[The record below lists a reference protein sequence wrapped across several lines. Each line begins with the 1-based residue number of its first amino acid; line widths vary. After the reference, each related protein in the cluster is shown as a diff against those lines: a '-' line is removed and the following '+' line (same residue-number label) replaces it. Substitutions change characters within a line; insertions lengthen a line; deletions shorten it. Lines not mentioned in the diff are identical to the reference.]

1 MAGESNA
8 DVYASFGVNSAVLTG
23 STPEEHQENMLAL
36 DVAARDGDDAIE
48 LNTNSDDPYG
58 SDVDPFGE
66 PEEGRMQGRMQVR
79 ISADGSDEQEGEEGQ
94 GDEEQQGDEESQPE
108 EVTDDGEHEEFKPI
122 GETPAD
128 INEASQ
134 QLEEHEAGF
143 NDMVATAIERGLS
156 QDAVTRIQQ
165 EYQNEDSLSD
175 ESYRQLAE
183 AGYSKAFV
191 DAYIRGQEALVNQ
204 YVEKVMDFVGG
215 RERFQQVYSHMQTNN
230 PEGAEALIKAFES
243 RDVATMKTILN
254 LAGQSRDKTFGKKAE
269 RSIAKRATPAKPAP
283 RKAVGF
289 ESQAEMIKAMSD
301 PRYRTDSKYRREVE
315 QKVIDSTF

>member
-48 LNTNSDDPYG
+48 LNTNNDDPYG

-66 PEEGRMQGRMQVR
+66 QDEGRMQVR
-79 ISADGSDEQEGEEGQ
+79 IAADGSDDTEGDEP
-94 GDEEQQGDEESQPE
+94 DSEEQQDDTENQPE
-108 EVTDDGEHEEFKPI
+108 EVTDDGEPEEFKPI

-175 ESYRQLAE
+175 ESYRELAE

-204 YVEKVMDFVGG
+204 YVDKVMDFVGG
-215 RERFQQVYSHMQTNN
+215 RERFQQVYGHMQTNN

-269 RSIAKRATPAKPAP
+269 RTITKRATPAKPVA
-283 RKAVGF
+283 RKAEGF

-301 PRYRTDSKYRREVE
+301 PRYRSDSKYRREVE
-315 QKVIDSTF
+315 QKVIDSKF

>member
-36 DVAARDGDDAIE
+36 DVAARDHDDAIE

-66 PEEGRMQGRMQVR
+66 PEEGRMQVR
-79 ISADGSDEQEGEEGQ
+79 ISADGDDPEEEVVEEG
-94 GDEEQQGDEESQPE
+94 EQQGDEGSQPE
-108 EVTDDGEHEEFKPI
+108 EVTDEGEPEEFKPI

-175 ESYRQLAE
+175 ESYRELAE

>member
-66 PEEGRMQGRMQVR
+66 PEEGRMQVH
-79 ISADGSDEQEGEEGQ
+79 ISADGDDPEEEVAEE
-94 GDEEQQGDEESQPE
+94 EEQQGEESQPE
-108 EVTDDGEHEEFKPI
+108 EVTDDGETEEFKPI

-175 ESYRQLAE
+175 ESYRELAE

-269 RSIAKRATPAKPAP
+269 RSIAKRATPAKPSP

>member
-8 DVYASFGVNSAVLTG
+8 DVYASFGVNSAVMTG

-48 LNTNSDDPYG
+48 LNTNSDGPYG

-66 PEEGRMQGRMQVR
+66 QDEGRMQVR
-79 ISADGSDEQEGEEGQ
+79 ISADGSDEPEGDEP
-94 GDEEQQGDEESQPE
+94 DSEEQQE
-108 EVTDDGEHEEFKPI
+108 EVTTEGEDEEFKPI

-175 ESYRQLAE
+175 ESYRELAE

-204 YVEKVMDFVGG
+204 YVDKVMDFVGG
-215 RERFQQVYSHMQTNN
+215 RERFQQVYGHMQTNN

-269 RSIAKRATPAKPAP
+269 RTITKRATPAKPVA
-283 RKAVGF
+283 RKAEGF

-301 PRYRTDSKYRREVE
+301 PRYRSDSKYRREVE
-315 QKVIDSTF
+315 QKVIDSKF

>member
-1 MAGESNA
+1 M
-8 DVYASFGVNSAVLTG
+8 
-23 STPEEHQENMLAL
+23 
-36 DVAARDGDDAIE
+36 
-48 LNTNSDDPYG
+48 
-58 SDVDPFGE
+58 DPFGE
-66 PEEGRMQGRMQVR
+66 PEEGRMQVR
-79 ISADGSDEQEGEEGQ
+79 ISADGSDEESTEGEEGSE
-94 GDEEQQGDEESQPE
+94 EEQQGDEEGQPE
-108 EVTDDGEHEEFKPI
+108 EVTDDGEPEEFKQI

-175 ESYRQLAE
+175 ESYRELAE

-215 RERFQQVYSHMQTNN
+215 RERFQQVYGHMKTNN

-269 RSIAKRATPAKPAP
+269 RSIAKRATPAKPVA
-283 RKAVGF
+283 RKAEGF

-315 QKVIDSTF
+315 QKVIDSKF

>member
-58 SDVDPFGE
+58 SDVDQFGE
-66 PEEGRMQGRMQVR
+66 QDEGRMQVR
-79 ISADGSDEQEGEEGQ
+79 ISADGSDDTEGDEP
-94 GDEEQQGDEESQPE
+94 DSEEQQDDQENQSE
-108 EVTDDGEHEEFKPI
+108 EVTTEGEDEEFKPI

-165 EYQNEDSLSD
+165 EYQNEDSLSE
-175 ESYRQLAE
+175 ESYRELAE

-215 RERFQQVYSHMQTNN
+215 RERFQQVYGHMKTNN

-269 RSIAKRATPAKPAP
+269 RSIAKRATPAKPVA
-283 RKAVGF
+283 RKAEGF
-289 ESQAEMIKAMSD
+289 ESQTEMIKAMSD

-315 QKVIDSTF
+315 QKVIDSKF

>member
-8 DVYASFGVNSAVLTG
+8 DVYASFGVNSAVMTG

-66 PEEGRMQGRMQVR
+66 QDEGRMQVR
-79 ISADGSDEQEGEEGQ
+79 ISADGSDDTEGDEP
-94 GDEEQQGDEESQPE
+94 DSEEQQE
-108 EVTDDGEHEEFKPI
+108 EVTTEGEDEEFKPI

-165 EYQNEDSLSD
+165 EYQNEDSLSE
-175 ESYRQLAE
+175 ESYRELAE

-215 RERFQQVYSHMQTNN
+215 RERFQQVYGHMKTNN
-230 PEGAEALIKAFES
+230 PEGAEALINAFES

-269 RSIAKRATPAKPAP
+269 RSIAKRATPAKPVA
-283 RKAVGF
+283 RKAEGF

-315 QKVIDSTF
+315 QKVIDSKF

>member
-66 PEEGRMQGRMQVR
+66 PEEGRMQVR
-79 ISADGSDEQEGEEGQ
+79 ISADGSDEQDGEEGSE
-94 GDEEQQGDEESQPE
+94 EEQQGDEGSQPE
-108 EVTDDGEHEEFKPI
+108 EVTGDDGEPEEFKPI

-175 ESYRQLAE
+175 ESYRELAE

-215 RERFQQVYSHMQTNN
+215 RERFQQVYTHMQTNN

>member
-66 PEEGRMQGRMQVR
+66 PEEGRMQVR
-79 ISADGSDEQEGEEGQ
+79 ISADGSDEQDGEEGQ
-94 GDEEQQGDEESQPE
+94 GDEEGQLE
-108 EVTDDGEHEEFKPI
+108 EVTDDGEPEEFKPI

-165 EYQNEDSLSD
+165 EYQNEDNLSD
-175 ESYRQLAE
+175 ESYRELAE

>member
-48 LNTNSDDPYG
+48 LNTDNDDPYG

-66 PEEGRMQGRMQVR
+66 QDEGRMQVR
-79 ISADGSDEQEGEEGQ
+79 IAADGSDDTEGDEP
-94 GDEEQQGDEESQPE
+94 DSEEQQEDTENQPE
-108 EVTDDGEHEEFKPI
+108 GVTDDGEPEEFKPI

-165 EYQNEDSLSD
+165 EYQNEDSLSE
-175 ESYRQLAE
+175 ESYRELAE

-204 YVEKVMDFVGG
+204 YVDKVMDFVGG
-215 RERFQQVYSHMQTNN
+215 RERFQQVYGHMQTNN

-269 RSIAKRATPAKPAP
+269 RSIAKRATPAKPVA
-283 RKAVGF
+283 RKAEGF

-315 QKVIDSTF
+315 QKVIDSKF

>member
-66 PEEGRMQGRMQVR
+66 QDEGRMQVR
-79 ISADGSDEQEGEEGQ
+79 ISADGSDEP
-94 GDEEQQGDEESQPE
+94 DSEEQQGDTEESQSE
-108 EVTDDGEHEEFKPI
+108 EVTEGEPEEFKPI

-175 ESYRQLAE
+175 ESYRELAE

-204 YVEKVMDFVGG
+204 YVDKVMDFVGG
-215 RERFQQVYSHMQTNN
+215 RERFQQVYGHMQTNN

-269 RSIAKRATPAKPAP
+269 RTITKRATPAKPVA
-283 RKAVGF
+283 RKAEGF

-301 PRYRTDSKYRREVE
+301 PRYRSDSKYRREVE
-315 QKVIDSTF
+315 QKVIDSKF

>member
-66 PEEGRMQGRMQVR
+66 PEEDRMQVR
-79 ISADGSDEQEGEEGQ
+79 ISADGSEPEEESTE
-94 GDEEQQGDEESQPE
+94 EEQQGDEESQSD
-108 EVTDDGEHEEFKPI
+108 EVADDDGEPEEFKPI

-175 ESYRQLAE
+175 ESYRELAE

-269 RSIAKRATPAKPAP
+269 RSIAKHATPAKPVA
-283 RKAVGF
+283 RKAEGF

-315 QKVIDSTF
+315 QKVIDSKF

>member
-66 PEEGRMQGRMQVR
+66 QDEGRMQVR
-79 ISADGSDEQEGEEGQ
+79 IAADGSDDTEGDEL
-94 GDEEQQGDEESQPE
+94 DSEEQQDDTENQSE
-108 EVTDDGEHEEFKPI
+108 EVTTDGEDVEFKPI

-165 EYQNEDSLSD
+165 EYQNEDSLSE
-175 ESYRQLAE
+175 ESYRELAE

-215 RERFQQVYSHMQTNN
+215 RERFQQVYGHMKTNN

-269 RSIAKRATPAKPAP
+269 RTITKRATPAKPAA
-283 RKAVGF
+283 RKAEGF

-301 PRYRTDSKYRREVE
+301 PRYRSDSKYRREVE
-315 QKVIDSTF
+315 QKVIDSKF

>member
-48 LNTNSDDPYG
+48 LNTNSDDLYG

-66 PEEGRMQGRMQVR
+66 PEEGRMQVR
-79 ISADGSDEQEGEEGQ
+79 ISADGSDEQDGEEGQ
-94 GDEEQQGDEESQPE
+94 GDEEQQVDEEGQLE
-108 EVTDDGEHEEFKPI
+108 EVTDDGEPEEFKPI

-175 ESYRQLAE
+175 ESYRELAE

>member
-23 STPEEHQENMLAL
+23 SNPVEHEENMLAL

-66 PEEGRMQGRMQVR
+66 PEEGRMQVR
-79 ISADGSDEQEGEEGQ
+79 ISADGSDPAEDSEESSEEDTT
-94 GDEEQQGDEESQPE
+94 DEEQQGDEEGQSE
-108 EVTDDGEHEEFKPI
+108 EATEGEHEEFKPI

-134 QLEEHEAGF
+134 QLAEHEEGF

-156 QDAVTRIQQ
+156 QESVTRIQQ
-165 EYQNEDSLSD
+165 EYQEDEGLS
-175 ESYRQLAE
+175 EASYAELAA
-183 AGYSKAFV
+183 AGYSKSFV

-204 YVEKVMDFVGG
+204 YVDKVMDFVGG
-215 RERFQQVYSHMQTNN
+215 RERFQQVYGHMKTND
-230 PEGAEALIKAFES
+230 PEGAETLIKAFEA

-254 LAGQSRDKTFGKKAE
+254 LAGKSRDKTFGKKAE
-269 RSIAKRATPAKPAP
+269 RTITKRATPAKPVA
-283 RKAVGF
+283 RKVEGF

-301 PRYRTDSKYRREVE
+301 PRYRSDEKYRREVE
-315 QKVIDSTF
+315 QKVIDSKF

>member
-48 LNTNSDDPYG
+48 LNTNNDDPYG

-66 PEEGRMQGRMQVR
+66 PEEGRMQVR
-79 ISADGSDEQEGEEGQ
+79 ISADGSDEQYGEDDNGE
-94 GDEEQQGDEESQPE
+94 EEQQGEDESQPE
-108 EVTDDGEHEEFKPI
+108 EVTDDGEPEEFKPI

-128 INEASQ
+128 INEASK

-175 ESYRQLAE
+175 ESYRELAE

-215 RERFQQVYSHMQTNN
+215 RERFQQVYTHMQTNN

-269 RSIAKRATPAKPAP
+269 RSIAKHATPAKPAP

-315 QKVIDSTF
+315 QKVIDSKF

>member
-1 MAGESNA
+1 MLLPVMAMMQSSLTPTVMTRMA
-8 DVYASFGVNSAVLTG
+8 PMWTRSVNLKRAVCRSVSPLTV
-23 STPEEHQENMLAL
+23 Q
-36 DVAARDGDDAIE
+36 
-48 LNTNSDDPYG
+48 TN
-58 SDVDPFGE
+58 
-66 PEEGRMQGRMQVR
+66 RMAKKVLKKNSRATKRVSR
-79 ISADGSDEQEGEEGQ
+79 
-94 GDEEQQGDEESQPE
+94 
-108 EVTDDGEHEEFKPI
+108 
-122 GETPAD
+122 
-128 INEASQ
+128 NEASQ

-165 EYQNEDSLSD
+165 EYQNEDRLSD
-175 ESYRQLAE
+175 ESYKELAE

-215 RERFQQVYSHMQTNN
+215 RERFQQVYTHMQTNN

-269 RSIAKRATPAKPAP
+269 RSIAKRATPAKPVA
-283 RKAVGF
+283 RKAEGF

-315 QKVIDSTF
+315 QKVIDSKF

>member
-8 DVYASFGVNSAVLTG
+8 DVYASFGVNSAVMTG

-66 PEEGRMQGRMQVR
+66 PEEGRMQVR
-79 ISADGSDEQEGEEGQ
+79 ISADGDDPEESTEGEEAE
-94 GDEEQQGDEESQPE
+94 EEQQGDTEESQPG
-108 EVTDDGEHEEFKPI
+108 EVTEGEPEEFKPI

-175 ESYRQLAE
+175 ESYKELAE

-215 RERFQQVYSHMQTNN
+215 RERFQQVYGHMKTNN

-269 RSIAKRATPAKPAP
+269 RTITKRATPAKPAA
-283 RKAVGF
+283 RKAEGF

-315 QKVIDSTF
+315 QKVIDSKF

>member
-66 PEEGRMQGRMQVR
+66 PEEGRMQVR
-79 ISADGSDEQEGEEGQ
+79 ISADGDDPEEEVAEE
-94 GDEEQQGDEESQPE
+94 EEQQGEESQPE
-108 EVTDDGEHEEFKPI
+108 EVTDDDGETEEFKPI

-175 ESYRQLAE
+175 ESYRELAE

-269 RSIAKRATPAKPAP
+269 RSIAKRATPAKPSP

>member
-58 SDVDPFGE
+58 SDVDQFGE
-66 PEEGRMQGRMQVR
+66 PEEGRMQVR

-94 GDEEQQGDEESQPE
+94 GDEEQQGDEGSQPD
-108 EVTDDGEHEEFKPI
+108 EVTGDDGEPEEFKPI

-175 ESYRQLAE
+175 ESYRELAE

>member
-8 DVYASFGVNSAVLTG
+8 DVYASFGVNSAVMTG

-66 PEEGRMQGRMQVR
+66 QDEGRMQVR
-79 ISADGSDEQEGEEGQ
+79 ISADGSDEPE
-94 GDEEQQGDEESQPE
+94 GDEPEGDE
-108 EVTDDGEHEEFKPI
+108 PI

-175 ESYRQLAE
+175 ESYRELAE

-204 YVEKVMDFVGG
+204 YVDKVMDFVGG
-215 RERFQQVYSHMQTNN
+215 RERFQQVYGHMQTNN

-269 RSIAKRATPAKPAP
+269 RSIAKRATPAKPVA
-283 RKAVGF
+283 RKAEGF

-315 QKVIDSTF
+315 QKVIDSKF

>member
-48 LNTNSDDPYG
+48 LNTNNDDPYG

-66 PEEGRMQGRMQVR
+66 QDEGRMQVR
-79 ISADGSDEQEGEEGQ
+79 IAADGSDDTEGDES
-94 GDEEQQGDEESQPE
+94 DSEEQQDDTENQSE
-108 EVTDDGEHEEFKPI
+108 EVTTEGEDEEFKPI

-165 EYQNEDSLSD
+165 EYQNEDSLSE
-175 ESYRQLAE
+175 ESYRELAE

-215 RERFQQVYSHMQTNN
+215 RERFQQVYGHMKTNN

-269 RSIAKRATPAKPAP
+269 RTITKRATPAKPAA
-283 RKAVGF
+283 RKAEGF

-301 PRYRTDSKYRREVE
+301 PRYRSDSKYRREVE
-315 QKVIDSTF
+315 QKVIDSKF

>member
-48 LNTNSDDPYG
+48 LNTNNDDPYG

-66 PEEGRMQGRMQVR
+66 PEEDRMQVR
-79 ISADGSDEQEGEEGQ
+79 ISADGSDPEEESTE
-94 GDEEQQGDEESQPE
+94 EEQQGDEESQSE
-108 EVTDDGEHEEFKPI
+108 EVADDDGEPEEFKPI

-175 ESYRQLAE
+175 ESYRELAE

-215 RERFQQVYSHMQTNN
+215 RERFQQVYTHMQTNN

-269 RSIAKRATPAKPAP
+269 RSIAKRATPAKPVA
-283 RKAVGF
+283 RKAEGF

-315 QKVIDSTF
+315 QKVIDSKF

>member
-66 PEEGRMQGRMQVR
+66 PEEGRMQVR
-79 ISADGSDEQEGEEGQ
+79 ISADGDDPEESTEGEEAEE
-94 GDEEQQGDEESQPE
+94 EEQQGDT
-108 EVTDDGEHEEFKPI
+108 EVTEGEPEEFKPI

-175 ESYRQLAE
+175 ESYKELAE

-204 YVEKVMDFVGG
+204 YVDKVMDFVGG
-215 RERFQQVYSHMQTNN
+215 RERFQQVYGHMQTNN

-269 RSIAKRATPAKPAP
+269 RTITKRATPAKPVA
-283 RKAVGF
+283 RKAEGF

-301 PRYRTDSKYRREVE
+301 PRYRTDSKYRSEVE
-315 QKVIDSTF
+315 QKVIDSKF

>member
-66 PEEGRMQGRMQVR
+66 QDEGRMQVR
-79 ISADGSDEQEGEEGQ
+79 ISADGSDEP
-94 GDEEQQGDEESQPE
+94 DSEEQQGDTEESQSE
-108 EVTDDGEHEEFKPI
+108 EVTEGEPEEFKPI

-175 ESYRQLAE
+175 ESYRELAE

-204 YVEKVMDFVGG
+204 YVDKVMDFVGG
-215 RERFQQVYSHMQTNN
+215 RERFQQVYGHMQTNN
-230 PEGAEALIKAFES
+230 HEGAEALIKAFES

-269 RSIAKRATPAKPAP
+269 RTITKRATPAKPVA
-283 RKAVGF
+283 RKAEGF

-301 PRYRTDSKYRREVE
+301 PRYRSDSKYRREVE
-315 QKVIDSTF
+315 QKVIDSKF

>member
-66 PEEGRMQGRMQVR
+66 PEEGRMQVR
-79 ISADGSDEQEGEEGQ
+79 ISADGSDE
-94 GDEEQQGDEESQPE
+94 ESQSE
-108 EVTDDGEHEEFKPI
+108 EVTDDGEPEEFKPI

-175 ESYRQLAE
+175 ESYRELAE

-215 RERFQQVYSHMQTNN
+215 RERFQQVYGHMKTNN

-269 RSIAKRATPAKPAP
+269 RSIAKRATPAKPVA
-283 RKAVGF
+283 RKAEGF

-315 QKVIDSTF
+315 QKVIDSKF

>member
-1 MAGESNA
+1 
-8 DVYASFGVNSAVLTG
+8 
-23 STPEEHQENMLAL
+23 
-36 DVAARDGDDAIE
+36 
-48 LNTNSDDPYG
+48 
-58 SDVDPFGE
+58 
-66 PEEGRMQGRMQVR
+66 MQVR
-79 ISADGSDEQEGEEGQ
+79 ISADGSDEQDGEEGQ
-94 GDEEQQGDEESQPE
+94 GDEEQQVDEEGQLE
-108 EVTDDGEHEEFKPI
+108 EVTDDGEPEEFKPI

-175 ESYRQLAE
+175 ESYRELAE

>member
-66 PEEGRMQGRMQVR
+66 PEEGRMQVR
-79 ISADGSDEQEGEEGQ
+79 ISADGSDEQDGEEE
-94 GDEEQQGDEESQPE
+94 EEQQGDEEGQLE
-108 EVTDDGEHEEFKPI
+108 EVTGDDGEPEEFKPI

-165 EYQNEDSLSD
+165 EYQNEDRLSD
-175 ESYRQLAE
+175 ESYKELAE

-243 RDVATMKTILN
+243 RDVSTMKTILN

-315 QKVIDSTF
+315 QKVIDSKF

>member
-1 MAGESNA
+1 
-8 DVYASFGVNSAVLTG
+8 
-23 STPEEHQENMLAL
+23 MLAL

-58 SDVDPFGE
+58 SDSDPFGE
-66 PEEGRMQGRMQVR
+66 HDESRMQVR
-79 ISADGSDEQEGEEGQ
+79 ISADGSDEDEPQGDDESTEGEGEE
-94 GDEEQQGDEESQPE
+94 EQQDDTESQSE
-108 EVTDDGEHEEFKPI
+108 EVTEGDEPEEFKPI

-134 QLEEHEAGF
+134 QLEEHEEGF

-156 QDAVTRIQQ
+156 QDSVTRIQQ
-165 EYQNEDSLSD
+165 EYQND
-175 ESYRQLAE
+175 EGLTEASYAELAA
-183 AGYSKAFV
+183 AGYSKSFV

-204 YVEKVMDFVGG
+204 YVDKVMDFVGG
-215 RERFQQVYSHMQTNN
+215 RERFQQVYGHMKTND
-230 PEGAEALIKAFES
+230 PEGAETLIKAFEA

-254 LAGQSRDKTFGKKAE
+254 LAGKSRDKTFGKPAE
-269 RSIAKRATPAKPAP
+269 RTITKRATPAKPVA
-283 RKAVGF
+283 RKAEGF

-301 PRYRTDSKYRREVE
+301 PRYRSDSKYRREVE

>member
-66 PEEGRMQGRMQVR
+66 PEEGRMQVR
-79 ISADGSDEQEGEEGQ
+79 ISADGSDEQDGEEGSE
-94 GDEEQQGDEESQPE
+94 EEQQGDEGSQPE
-108 EVTDDGEHEEFKPI
+108 EVTGDDGEPEEFKPI

-128 INEASQ
+128 INEASK

-175 ESYRQLAE
+175 ESYRELAE

-215 RERFQQVYSHMQTNN
+215 RERFQQVYTHMQTNN

>member
-8 DVYASFGVNSAVLTG
+8 DVYASFGVNSAVMTG
-23 STPEEHQENMLAL
+23 NTPEEHQENMLAL

-66 PEEGRMQGRMQVR
+66 PEEGRMQVR
-79 ISADGSDEQEGEEGQ
+79 ISADGDDPEESTEGEEAE
-94 GDEEQQGDEESQPE
+94 EEQQGDTEESQLE
-108 EVTDDGEHEEFKPI
+108 EVTEGEPEEFKPI

-175 ESYRQLAE
+175 ESYKELAE

-204 YVEKVMDFVGG
+204 YVDKVMDFVGG
-215 RERFQQVYSHMQTNN
+215 RERFQQVYGHMQTNN

-269 RSIAKRATPAKPAP
+269 RTITKRATPAKPVA
-283 RKAVGF
+283 RKAEGF

-301 PRYRTDSKYRREVE
+301 PRYRSDSKYRREVE
-315 QKVIDSTF
+315 QKVIDSKF

>member
-66 PEEGRMQGRMQVR
+66 PEEGRMQVR
-79 ISADGSDEQEGEEGQ
+79 ISADGDDPEEEVAEE
-94 GDEEQQGDEESQPE
+94 EEQQGDEESQSE
-108 EVTDDGEHEEFKPI
+108 EVTGDDGEPEEFKPI

-165 EYQNEDSLSD
+165 EYQNEDRLSD
-175 ESYRQLAE
+175 ESYKELAE

-215 RERFQQVYSHMQTNN
+215 RERFQQVYTHMQTNN

>member
-66 PEEGRMQGRMQVR
+66 PEEGRMQVR
-79 ISADGSDEQEGEEGQ
+79 ISADGSDEQDGEEGSE
-94 GDEEQQGDEESQPE
+94 EEQQGDEEIQSE
-108 EVTDDGEHEEFKPI
+108 EVTDNGEPEEFKPI
-122 GETPAD
+122 GETPTD

-165 EYQNEDSLSD
+165 EYQNEDRLSD
-175 ESYRQLAE
+175 ESYKELAE

-215 RERFQQVYSHMQTNN
+215 RERFQQVYTHMQTNN

-301 PRYRTDSKYRREVE
+301 PRYRSDSKYRREVE

>member
-8 DVYASFGVNSAVLTG
+8 DVYASFGVNSAVMTG

-66 PEEGRMQGRMQVR
+66 PEEGRMQVR
-79 ISADGSDEQEGEEGQ
+79 ISTDGDDPEESTEGEEAE
-94 GDEEQQGDEESQPE
+94 EEQQGDTEESQSE
-108 EVTDDGEHEEFKPI
+108 EVTEGEPEEFKPI

-175 ESYRQLAE
+175 ESYRELAE

-204 YVEKVMDFVGG
+204 YVDKVMDFVGG
-215 RERFQQVYSHMQTNN
+215 RERFQQVYGHMQTNN

-269 RSIAKRATPAKPAP
+269 RTITKRATPAKPVA
-283 RKAVGF
+283 RKAEGF

-301 PRYRTDSKYRREVE
+301 PRYRSDSKYRREVE
-315 QKVIDSTF
+315 QKVIDSKF

>member
-66 PEEGRMQGRMQVR
+66 PEEGRMQVR
-79 ISADGSDEQEGEEGQ
+79 ISADGSDEQDGEEGSEEEQ
-94 GDEEQQGDEESQPE
+94 PGDEEGQLE
-108 EVTDDGEHEEFKPI
+108 EVTEEGEPEEFKPI

-175 ESYRQLAE
+175 ESYRELAE

>member
-58 SDVDPFGE
+58 SDVDQFGE
-66 PEEGRMQGRMQVR
+66 PEEGRMQVR

-94 GDEEQQGDEESQPE
+94 GDEEQQGDEGSQPE
-108 EVTDDGEHEEFKPI
+108 EVTDEGETEEFKPI

-175 ESYRQLAE
+175 ESYRELAE

>member
-48 LNTNSDDPYG
+48 LNTNNDDPYG

-66 PEEGRMQGRMQVR
+66 QDEGRMQVR
-79 ISADGSDEQEGEEGQ
+79 IAADGSDDTEGDEP
-94 GDEEQQGDEESQPE
+94 DSEEQQDDTEENQTE
-108 EVTDDGEHEEFKPI
+108 GATEGEPEEFKPI

-175 ESYRQLAE
+175 ESYKELAE

-204 YVEKVMDFVGG
+204 YVDKVMDFVGG
-215 RERFQQVYSHMQTNN
+215 RERFQQVYGHMQTNN

-269 RSIAKRATPAKPAP
+269 RTITKRATPAKPVA
-283 RKAVGF
+283 RKAEGF

-301 PRYRTDSKYRREVE
+301 PRYRSDSKYRREVE
-315 QKVIDSTF
+315 QKVIDSKF

>member
-58 SDVDPFGE
+58 SDKDPFGE
-66 PEEGRMQGRMQVR
+66 PEEGRMQVR
-79 ISADGSDEQEGEEGQ
+79 ISADGDDPEEEVVEE
-94 GDEEQQGDEESQPE
+94 EEQQGDEEGQLE
-108 EVTDDGEHEEFKPI
+108 EVTEEGEPEEFKPI

-175 ESYRQLAE
+175 ESYRELAE